1 MVTLTDNF
9 TSTWTWVEKE
19 IFMRIGL
26 VLGNS
31 IEMLKQCEK
40 RVKTKDHTCWQLI
53 FEFSEVTETKL
64 VEGTF
69 LNHPNPK

>member
-9 TSTWTWVEKE
+9 TFTWTWVEKE
-19 IFMRIGL
+19 IFLRIGL

-40 RVKTKDHTCWQLI
+40 RVKTKGHTCWQLI
-53 FEFSEVTETKL
+53 FEFSEVKETKL